1 MILESE
7 EILEKIEEFGGY
19 DYSPRQMSVMLQLS
33 PEMEKELEEKMK
45 DPYCVVRRSYDKGQ
59 LAARQKTIEHLEGTV
74 EKGEEGAG
82 DAARAINYLKR
93 KNKEDEIRKD
103 LFGV

>member
-7 EILEKIEEFGGY
+7 EILQEIESFGRY

-33 PEMEKELEEKMK
+33 PEMEEELEEKMR
-45 DPYCVVRRSYDKGQ
+45 DTYSVVRRSYDKGQ
-59 LAARQKTIEHLEGTV
+59 LTARQETIEHLEAAV
-74 EKGEEGAG
+74 KKGEEGAG

>member
-7 EILEKIEEFGGY
+7 EILQKIESFGRY
-19 DYSPRQMSVMLQLS
+19 DYSPRQIAIMLELS
-33 PEMEKELEEKMK
+33 PEMEHDLEQKMR
-45 DPYCVVRRSYDKGQ
+45 DPDSLVRRAYDRGH
-59 LAARQKTIEHLEGTV
+59 LLARQETIEHLRKNV

-82 DAARAINYLKR
+82 DAARAINYLNR